1 MTALAVAKTAKLY
14 LGGAFVRSESGRVY
28 RTEVAANIPRASR
41 KDLREAVRAARAA
54 QPGWARRAAYNR
66 GQVLYRVAEMLEGR
80 RREFVAVLGGGRGAG
95 REVDAGLE
103 ALVYFAG
110 AADKLS
116 QLSGSVNDVAGPY
129 FNFTVPEPVGVVA
142 LVAGERPALLGLVVP
157 LAAALCGGN
166 CVVALVAETA
176 PLPGLLLGEVL
187 ATGDIPPGVVALL
200 SGLRSELLPWV
211 GSHRD
216 LDAVDA
222 VGCTPEQLTALEE
235 RAADSVMRVLP
246 PGAAGA
252 ALRLS
257 PQLAVRTLEMKT
269 IWHPVGT

>member
-1 MTALAVAKTAKLY
+1 MTTPTVAKTAKLY

-28 RTEVAANIPRASR
+28 RTDAPVNIPQASR
-41 KDLREAVRAARAA
+41 KDLREAVRRARAA
-54 QPGWARRAAYNR
+54 QPAWARRSAYNR
-66 GQVLYRVAEMLEGR
+66 GQVLYRVAEMVEGR
-80 RREFVAVLGGGRGAG
+80 RREFTTILGGGRGAG
-95 REVDAGLE
+95 REVDACLE

-116 QLSGSVNDVAGPY
+116 QLGGSVNDVAGPY

-142 LVAGERPALLGLVVP
+142 LVASQQRALLGLVVP

-166 CVVALVAETA
+166 SVVALVAETA
-176 PLPGLLLGEVL
+176 PLPGLLLGEAL
-187 ATGDIPPGVVALL
+187 ATGDVPPGVVALL
-200 SGLRSELLPWV
+200 SGRRSELLPWV

-222 VGCTPEQLTALEE
+222 GGCSPEQVAALEGW
-235 RAADSVMRVLP
+235 AADSVMRVLP
-246 PGAAGA
+246 PGASGA
-252 ALRLS
+252 TLRLS

-269 IWHPVGT
+269 VWHPVGV